1 MYVYLKR
8 KYTIHYM
15 SIYAWKFGISFLVYT
30 WLLWSPLKGVKQ
42 VIKFTGYQSLLISR
56 SASQGSFSDLV

>member
-1 MYVYLKR
+1 MYMYLKR

-42 VIKFTGYQSLLISR
+42 VIKFAQVVSFKGATRAVTL
-56 SASQGSFSDLV
+56 SANQIH

>member
-1 MYVYLKR
+1 MYMYLKR

-42 VIKFTGYQSLLISR
+42 VIKFTGDQSLLISL